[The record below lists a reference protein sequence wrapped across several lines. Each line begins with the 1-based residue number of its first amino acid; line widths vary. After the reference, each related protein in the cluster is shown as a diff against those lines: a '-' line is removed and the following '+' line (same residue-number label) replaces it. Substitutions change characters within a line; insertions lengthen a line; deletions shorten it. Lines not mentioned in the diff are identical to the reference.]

1 MTVRDL
7 MEYMLDAESRSGIV
21 ITIPLSD
28 GTEAVTKIA
37 DVHVRNWGV
46 EIVAG
51 MINAALNP
59 CANCQEFS
67 CDGCQ
72 WNDKR

>member
-7 MEYMLDAESRSGIV
+7 MEDLLDAECRDSIV

-28 GTEAVTKIA
+28 GTEAVTEIA

-51 MINAALNP
+51 MIDAAPNP
-59 CANCQEFS
+59 CTNCQEFS
-67 CDGCQ
+67 CDGCAHA
-72 WNDKR
+72 KE